1 MAERAFDAP
10 TVSRVSCPHGSWAL
24 RRKGLCIMTSM
35 KRRTAIAV
43 TVGVW
48 VAGLGSAAALTY
60 DLNRPM
66 HLAGARSPLAKPI
79 NAEQAA
85 VAEPV
90 LELQPVLYIPTITVV
105 GQLPHGPGVTREPKP
120 AVDISLMHCA
130 DWRELDMG
138 SGRVQICE

>member
-1 MAERAFDAP
+1 M
-10 TVSRVSCPHGSWAL
+10 
-24 RRKGLCIMTSM
+24 
-35 KRRTAIAV
+35 AV

-48 VAGLGSAAALTY
+48 VAALGSAAALTY

-66 HLAGARSPLAKPI
+66 HLAGARSQLAMPI

-90 LELQPVLYIPTITVV
+90 LELRPVLYIPTITVV

-120 AVDISLMHCA
+120 AVDISRMHCA

>member
-1 MAERAFDAP
+1 
-10 TVSRVSCPHGSWAL
+10 
-24 RRKGLCIMTSM
+24 MTSM

-48 VAGLGSAAALTY
+48 VAALGSAAALTY

-66 HLAGARSPLAKPI
+66 HLAGATAQLAVPI
-79 NAEQAA
+79 HAERAA
-85 VAEPV
+85 VAESV

-105 GQLPHGPGVTREPKP
+105 GQMPHRPGVREPKP
-120 AVDISLMHCA
+120 AVDISRMQCA

-138 SGRVQICE
+138 SGRVQVCE

>member
-1 MAERAFDAP
+1 
-10 TVSRVSCPHGSWAL
+10 
-24 RRKGLCIMTSM
+24 M

-48 VAGLGSAAALTY
+48 VAAVGSAAALTY
-60 DLNRPM
+60 DLNRPI
-66 HLAGARSPLAKPI
+66 HLPGATAQLAVPI
-79 NAEQAA
+79 NAEQAP

-105 GQLPHGPGVTREPKP
+105 GQMPHRPGVTREPNP
-120 AVDISLMHCA
+120 AIDIPWMHCA

-138 SGRVQICE
+138 SGRVQVCE